1 MRGNVLILS
10 VRESTGPFQA
20 ELERQ
25 VPRAWAVEVAAVSW
39 TGVGSDLSKANQQM
53 TGKESARTSVSISCP
68 PPFPSRWSFLTG
80 LRSYCCVD
88 CDPALL
94 GEGCEVLC

>member
-1 MRGNVLILS
+1 MLILS

-68 PPFPSRWSFLTG
+68 PPSPPAGVFSLGCVPTAVLT
-80 LRSYCCVD
+80 VT
-88 CDPALL
+88 LL
-94 GEGCEVLC
+94 Y